1 MGVKRPQGRPDQ
13 PTLFEGL
20 EADVRHDT
28 TGEGGTGSGVI
39 VESQASA
46 ASEPARA
53 LTDHLMEEVCQRSN
67 LNRAYLRVKANKG
80 APGIDGLTVEDLSSW
95 IAGHK
100 QELLSSLLD
109 GSYRPRAVRGVS
121 IPKPDGGERQ
131 LGIPMSRAYCTPY
144 QKP

>member
-1 MGVKRPQGRPDQ
+1 M
-13 PTLFEGL
+13 
-20 EADVRHDT
+20 
-28 TGEGGTGSGVI
+28 
-39 VESQASA
+39 
-46 ASEPARA
+46 
-53 LTDHLMEEVCQRSN
+53 
-67 LNRAYLRVKANKG
+67 KANQG

-131 LGIPMSRAYCTPY
+131 LGR
-144 QKP
+144 Q

>member
-1 MGVKRPQGRPDQ
+1 M
-13 PTLFEGL
+13 
-20 EADVRHDT
+20 RHDT
-28 TGEGGTGSGVI
+28 SGEGGTGSGAI

-67 LNRAYLRVKANKG
+67 LNRAYDRVKANKG
-80 APGIDGLTVEDLSSW
+80 APGVDGRTVDDLSSW

-121 IPKPDGGERQ
+121 IPKPDGSAAAGQRVMASATQFLEVR
-131 LGIPMSRAYCTPY
+131 LELRAIEAV
-144 QKP
+144 